1 MIKNKDVLNIMTASI
16 ICIVGL
22 ILIYYGSHVK
32 ELGSK
37 KIGYVIMFIG
47 LLICFINAV
56 FWILKLFKK

>member
-1 MIKNKDVLNIMTASI
+1 MNKNKDDINITKAGI
-16 ICIVGL
+16 VCIVGL
-22 ILIYYGSHVK
+22 ILMYYGSHVK

-37 KIGYVIMFIG
+37 KTGYALMSIG